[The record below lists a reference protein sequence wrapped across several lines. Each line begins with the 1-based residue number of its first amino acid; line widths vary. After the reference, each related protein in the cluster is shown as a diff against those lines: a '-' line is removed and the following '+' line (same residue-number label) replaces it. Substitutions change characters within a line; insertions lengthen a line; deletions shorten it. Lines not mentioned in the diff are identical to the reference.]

1 MILLYSKKILRLAP
15 LKDTN
20 VNSNPTWWLIPVS
33 KWVMIPFTSGLTLLS
48 LLITGAITEPLT
60 ILSHQAKSR
69 DELKLFDLL
78 SHSKSPGTYP
88 LVI

>member
-1 MILLYSKKILRLAP
+1 MILLYSKKKLRLVT

-78 SHSKSPGTYP
+78 SHSTSPGTYP